1 MVEFSLRLDAEAA
14 VQLATHVL
22 EQHQLRVVRN
32 FDLRSALQ
40 SQDMPCTCPHHET
53 ADCTCN
59 YVVLLAYHVA
69 APGRRPQ
76 PAGEIVI
83 HSHDGTTWLSVPAA
97 NDGRRVRIDRQA
109 DRRLLRVVAEVMAGA
124 AMC

>member
-14 VQLATHVL
+14 VQLTTHVL

-32 FDLRSALQ
+32 FDLRNALH
-40 SQDMPCTCPHHET
+40 SQDTPCTCPHHGT
-53 ADCTCN
+53 AECECN
-59 YVVLLAYHVA
+59 YVVLLAYDMT

-76 PAGEIVI
+76 PAGQIVI

-97 NDGRRVRIDRQA
+97 NDGRRVRKEPQA
-109 DRRLLRVVAEVMAGA
+109 DRRLLQVVAEVMVGA
-124 AMC
+124 AV